1 MTTETDM
8 WGPDEAPSATG
19 PTAIESERIVT
30 ASVMARPALIDELA
44 GEFDP
49 ADIQSDQLRWVWHA
63 VDAIRETLT
72 KGEIRWQ
79 AVDRQQQ
86 AWRATGYMPV
96 PPLDLPQLSRLY
108 DEAQPAYAAASYYA
122 QQITE
127 AAIARRFLALGA
139 DISIRGRSAAFDPT
153 VDIAATQDA
162 LDDIARN
169 RDTSTPKLVR
179 DIIGGAL
186 ERSVTPPSLKEV
198 IPTGFIDL
206 DALLS
211 GGFKPGQLV
220 VVAARPAMGKSTVG
234 LGFARAAAIRNSIPT
249 LFESLEMG
257 DAELSDNILSAE
269 ARVPLHHIKQ
279 GIVDDAGVQREARA
293 VPRINEAPLYL
304 NDSSELSLPT
314 LRGRIRHMIRTV
326 GLRLVIID
334 YLQLMDAPKAENRQ
348 AEVSKLTRGLK
359 LMAKEFG
366 ITLVILAQLNRGPES
381 RTDKKPLVSDLR
393 ESGAIEQDAD
403 IVILLHREDAYESD
417 SPRAGE
423 ADFIVGKHR
432 AGPKATIT
440 TAFQGHYAQFIDMAQ
455 S

>member
-1 MTTETDM
+1 MTTETDL
-8 WGPDEAPSATG
+8 WGPDDAAPPAGLS
-19 PTAIESERIVT
+19 AIEAERIIA
-30 ASVMARPALIDELA
+30 ASVMARPELIDELG

-63 VDAIRETLT
+63 VDEIRQSLT

-79 AVDRQQQ
+79 AVDRQMQ

-96 PPLDLPQLSRLY
+96 PPLNLAQLAELY
-108 DEAQPAYAAASYYA
+108 NEAQVSYQAGSYYA

-127 AAIARRFLALGA
+127 AAVSRRFLALGA
-139 DISIRGRSAAFDPT
+139 DISIRGRSAAFNSAI
-153 VDIAATQDA
+153 DIPAVQDA
-162 LDDIARN
+162 LDDLVRN

-186 ERSVTPPSLKEV
+186 ERSVTPPTLEKV
-198 IPTGFIDL
+198 IPTGFLDL

-211 GGFKPGQLV
+211 GGFKPGQVV
-220 VVAARPAMGKSTVG
+220 VVAARPAMGKSTAG
-234 LGFARAAAIRNSIPT
+234 LGFARAAAIRHGIPT

-257 DAELSDNILSAE
+257 EEELGDNILSAE

-279 GIVDDAGVQREARA
+279 GVVDDAGVQREARA
-293 VPRINEAPLYL
+293 TPRINEAPLYL
-304 NDSSELSLPT
+304 NDSSALSLPT
-314 LRGRIRHMIRTV
+314 LRGRVRHMVRTV

-381 RTDKKPLVSDLR
+381 RTDKKPMVSDLR

-403 IVILLHREDAYESD
+403 IVILLHREDAYDRE

-432 AGPKATIT
+432 AGPTATIT

-455 S
+455 T

>member
-1 MTTETDM
+1 VSTEPDIWEADNTTVQ
-8 WGPDEAPSATG
+8 TG
-19 PTAIESERIVT
+19 TSAIEAERIIA
-30 ASVMARPALIDELA
+30 ASAMARPALIDELA

-96 PPLDLPQLSRLY
+96 PPLDLAQLSRLY
-108 DEAQPAYAAASYYA
+108 DEAQISYSAASYYA
-122 QQITE
+122 RLVTE
-127 AAIARRFLALGA
+127 ASVARRFAALGH
-139 DISIRGRSAAFDPT
+139 DISLRGRSAGFDSA
-153 VDIAATQDA
+153 VDIAAAQDA
-162 LDDIARN
+162 LDDIVRN
-169 RDTSTPKLVR
+169 RETSTPKLVR

-186 ERSVTPPSLKEV
+186 ERSVTKPTKDER
-198 IPTGFIDL
+198 IPTGFLDL
-206 DALLS
+206 DSLFS
-211 GGFKPGQLV
+211 GGFKAGQLV
-220 VVAARPAMGKSTVG
+220 VVAARPAMGKSTMG
-234 LGFARAAAIRNSIPT
+234 LGLARAAAIHNGIPT

-257 DAELSDNILSAE
+257 EEELSDNILSAE

-279 GIVDDAGVQREARA
+279 GIVDDAGVAREVRA
-293 VPRINEAPLYL
+293 TERINEAPLYL
-304 NDSSELSLPT
+304 NDSAELSLPT
-314 LRGRIRHMIRTV
+314 LRGRIRHLVRTA
-326 GLRLVIID
+326 GLRLVIVD
-334 YLQLMDAPKAENRQ
+334 YLQLMTAPKAENRQ

-366 ITLVILAQLNRGPES
+366 VTLVILAQLNRGPEQ

-403 IVILLHREDAYESD
+403 IVILLHREDAYDRE

-432 AGPKATIT
+432 AGPTATIT

-455 S
+455 T